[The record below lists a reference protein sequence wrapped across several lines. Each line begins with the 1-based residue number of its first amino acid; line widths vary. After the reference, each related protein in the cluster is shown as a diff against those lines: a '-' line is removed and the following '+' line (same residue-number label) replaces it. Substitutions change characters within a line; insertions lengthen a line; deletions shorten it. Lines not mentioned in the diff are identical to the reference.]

1 MTPLLFFSFP
11 VSLEQDAESPDA
23 ESVKLRFSL
32 IATLILQKL
41 KTELKN
47 L

>member
-1 MTPLLFFSFP
+1 MANF
-11 VSLEQDAESPDA
+11 EQFGSRIPDA
-23 ESVKLRFSL
+23 ESVRRIFLTTQQYIF
-32 IATLILQKL
+32 IFQKL